1 MNALLPLIVAEIK
14 TQGPLTVA
22 RYMELA
28 LAHEEHGYYR
38 KQDPFGVQGDFIT
51 APEISQMFGEMVGLW
66 CAYMWQAMG
75 RPDPFHL
82 VECGPGRGTLM
93 MDALRAANHSAG
105 FLAAVR
111 VHLVET
117 SRPLRDV
124 QKQALEPSG
133 VDVTWHDTFGTVDSG
148 PVLVIGNEF
157 FDALPVH
164 QFVRGED
171 GWHERLVGLNGE
183 ALAFSSA
190 PDPVDLSLIP
200 ETVREKSTVGDVYED
215 QPVSRTI
222 MCEVAGRIVAHGG
235 AALFIDYGHD
245 QHGLGDTLQAL
256 KSHQFVDILVNP
268 GEQDLTT
275 HVDFEQLSKVATQ
288 ARAEVFSPL
297 PQGVF
302 LEQLGLRA
310 RVEAL
315 KKGATEAQVFELNRA
330 YSRLTSPEQM
340 GTLFRVMGLAAP
352 GLNVVPWS

>member
-1 MNALLPLIVAEIK
+1 MNALLPLILAEIK
-14 TQGPLTVA
+14 AQGPLTVA

-93 MDALRAANHSAG
+93 MDALRAANHTAG

-111 VHLVET
+111 VDLVET

-133 VDVTWHDTFGTVDSG
+133 VDVTWHDRFDTVDAG

-171 GWHERLVGLNGE
+171 GWHERLVGLNDK
-183 ALAFSSA
+183 ALAFSSTT
-190 PDPVDLSLIP
+190 DPVDLSLIP

-222 MCEVAGRIVAHGG
+222 MREVAERIVAHGG

-256 KSHQFVDILVNP
+256 KSHQFVDVLVNP

-288 ARAEVFSPL
+288 ARAEVFSPM

-302 LEQLGLRA
+302 LEQLGLRT